1 MLNIVL
7 ILLSACVITLKN
19 LEDLDYVFLR
29 KVVCLIQS
37 FNEVISSW
45 FGLI

>member
-7 ILLSACVITLKN
+7 ILLIACVITLTN
-19 LEDLDYVFLR
+19 LEDLDYDFLR
-29 KVVCLIQS
+29 KVVCLIQG
-37 FNEVISSW
+37 FKEAISSF